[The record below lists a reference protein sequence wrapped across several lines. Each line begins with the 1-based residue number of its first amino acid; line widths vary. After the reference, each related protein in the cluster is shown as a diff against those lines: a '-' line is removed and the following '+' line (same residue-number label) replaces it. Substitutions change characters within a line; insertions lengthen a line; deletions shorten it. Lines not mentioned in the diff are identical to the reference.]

1 MNKKTILLVGS
12 EGYIGSMLTDDL
24 TKKYNVI
31 GIDALIYKG
40 QKKVNKNPQFIF
52 KKKNLNSF
60 QNKDLLKILSKVD
73 HIIYLAGL
81 VGDPITKKYKA
92 KGIYNNETVIL
103 NFIKKCK
110 KYFKGDK
117 FIFISTCSNYGLR
130 KNNNFAN
137 EKSKLKPLSSYAK
150 SKVKLEKFLLNLK
163 KIDFN
168 PVILRF
174 ATAFGYSKRMRFDL
188 TINAFIRDAY
198 LKKEIVIYDQHTW
211 RPYCHT
217 KDFSRLIIKTLK
229 AKTNLVKFQVFN
241 AGGHRNNFTKRMIAN
256 IIQSKIKDTKLKIL
270 RGDFDKR
277 NYRVSFKK
285 LQKVLKF
292 KPKYTLNYCIDELIQ
307 MFQKGKYRDSFSR
320 FEKYGNYHLK

>member
-1 MNKKTILLVGS
+1 MKNTVLLVGS
-12 EGYIGSMLTDDL
+12 EGYIGSILIDDL
-24 TKKYNVI
+24 LKKKYNVI
-31 GIDALIYKG
+31 GIDALIYKN
-40 QKKVNKNPQFIF
+40 QKKINKNPKFLF
-52 KKKNLNSF
+52 KNKNLNSF
-60 QNKDLLKILSKVD
+60 KTKDIIKILSNVN
-73 HIIYLAGL
+73 HVIYLAGL

-117 FIFISTCSNYGLR
+117 FIFVSTCSNYGLR
-130 KNNNFAN
+130 KNSKFAN

-163 KIDFN
+163 NIDFN
-168 PVILRF
+168 PVIFRF

-198 LKKEIVIYDQHTW
+198 FKKEIVIYDQHTW
-211 RPYCHT
+211 RPYCHV

-229 AKTNLVKFQVFN
+229 AKTTLVKSQVFN
-241 AGGHRNNFTKRMIAN
+241 AGGSKNNFTKRMIAN
-256 IIQSKIKDTKLKIL
+256 IIQNKIKGTKLRIL
-270 RGDFDKR
+270 KGDFDKR
-277 NYRVSFKK
+277 NYRVSFLK

-292 KPKYTLNYCIDELIQ
+292 KPKYTLKYCINELIRN
-307 MFQKGKYRDSFSR
+307 FKKGKYKDSFSK
-320 FEKYGNYHLK
+320 FEKYGNYYLK